1 MNPFETRTMA
11 SFPVSIASGLALES
25 IFEPIIDRYD
35 DKKEM
40 HKIKLDK
47 YKYHVINVYTII
59 RNILGA
65 VDQVKKK
72 DTLIYSSKL
81 PETVINEL
89 EVIKNLYIGTKT
101 EPIFIMPDY
110 KIPLAN
116 LNFKKE
122 NHSWYHYLEIIDK
135 LAKRTIVN
143 NTLVKV
149 STEYKLPR
157 THENVLIT
165 SHIQLD
171 YLNVKNIPN
180 LDILQSHTGE
190 LVPTKDFNS
199 KYHPIGAKTLE
210 VFPFIEELYFYLGD
224 NTLIKPVKV
233 SLRYQLHELALVN
246 KWNFRTTREKV
257 INDLKKNSELNDIL
271 KNYKSV
277 Y

>member
-1 MNPFETRTMA
+1 MNPFELRVMA
-11 SFPVSIASGLALES
+11 SFPLSIPTGLALES

-35 DKKEM
+35 DKKEI
-40 HKIKLDK
+40 HKIKLDR

-59 RNILGA
+59 RNILSA
-65 VDQVKKK
+65 TEVIKKK
-72 DTLIYSSKL
+72 DTLLYSSKL
-81 PETVINEL
+81 AETVINEL

-122 NHSWYHYLEIIDK
+122 NHSWYYYLELIDK
-135 LAKRTIVN
+135 LVKRAIIN

-190 LVPTKDFNS
+190 LIPTKNFNS

>member
-35 DKKEM
+35 DKKEI

-122 NHSWYHYLEIIDK
+122 NHSWYPYLEIIDK

-143 NTLVKV
+143 NTLVKI

-157 THENVLIT
+157 TNDNVLIT

>member
-35 DKKEM
+35 DKKEI

-122 NHSWYHYLEIIDK
+122 NHSWYYYLELIDK